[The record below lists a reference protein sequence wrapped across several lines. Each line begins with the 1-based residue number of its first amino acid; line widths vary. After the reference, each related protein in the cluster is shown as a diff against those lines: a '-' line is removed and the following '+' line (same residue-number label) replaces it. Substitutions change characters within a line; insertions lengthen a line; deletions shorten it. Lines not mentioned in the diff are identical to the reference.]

1 MMMGGAWCY
10 ARASRLTL
18 QLSELSAR
26 CGSRKETLC
35 SSPSQ
40 LSTDWLEFLQ
50 LVRTAKKWVG
60 TGTWVPF
67 RNLEEVE
74 TNVTGWRLQVKCQ
87 HVAVY
92 LRTCKIAWRL
102 IKPSVRF
109 IDE

>member
-1 MMMGGAWCY
+1 MMGGARCY
-10 ARASRLTL
+10 ARASRLLTL

-40 LSTDWLEFLQ
+40 LNTDWLEFLQ

-67 RNLEEVE
+67 RNLEG
-74 TNVTGWRLQVKCQ
+74 GWRWRPTL
-87 HVAVY
+87 
-92 LRTCKIAWRL
+92 LGGDCK
-102 IKPSVRF
+102 
-109 IDE
+109 